1 MTEFVARALFPISL
15 VIAAALWIKGY
26 SDVGDGFSAGAV
38 AALGAVIQYVSLD
51 HQRAA
56 QAVGAAWAVRLLG
69 AGLMLV
75 VLVVIV
81 IPPVLGHPPVSHWPA
96 PGAEVV
102 KLGSLELHTALLF
115 DLGVGL
121 IVYGG
126 IVATFDQLFPVWSGE
141 EGSGEEGSGAER

>member
-1 MTEFVARALFPISL
+1 MIELVARALFPLSL
-15 VIAAALWIKGY
+15 VIAVALWIKGY

-38 AALGAVIQYVSLD
+38 AGLGAVIQYVSLD
-51 HQRAA
+51 RRRAA
-56 QAVGAAWAVRLLG
+56 RVVGAAWAVRLLG
-69 AGLMLV
+69 AGLLIV

-81 IPPVLGHPPVSHWPA
+81 IPPLLGHPPVSHVPP

-102 KLGSLELHTALLF
+102 EFGSLELHSTLLF

-126 IVATFDQLFPVWSGE
+126 IVATFDQLFPAWSGE
-141 EGSGEEGSGAER
+141 EP